1 MEVFDT
7 FALST
12 FPTIRKTGEKLE
24 TDRITQAYFSLP
36 KKNNL
41 TIFCLFTRQ
50 KL

>member
-7 FALST
+7 FALLT

-24 TDRITQAYFSLP
+24 TDRITQANFSLQ

-41 TIFCLFTRQ
+41 TIFCLFTR
-50 KL
+50 